1 MRAARR
7 IDEAGFRKHLR
18 DVASVEDLCLC
29 RFQGA
34 SDFDNRDDTGL
45 AGAVDALAPISYVT
59 TEAAENT

>member
-7 IDEAGFRKHLR
+7 IDEAGFRAPSRRSLR
-18 DVASVEDLCLC
+18 RRPVPVPFS
-29 RFQGA
+29 RA
-34 SDFDNRDDTGL
+34 SDLDNRDDTGL